1 MVGSI
6 DTLLYTDDNGDDYV
20 IRTDKSNAVLVNGS
34 GNIRFPDP
42 LAPSPALPKRF
53 EVRYLLYRDR
63 TGKHQRKIPILDVE
77 ALPPDNA
84 PPSLTYTTVVEN
96 TPQTVELFKT
106 FYSGEKKPYSLTG
119 DDTGITEPP

>member
-6 DTLLYTDDNGDDYV
+6 DTLIYTDDNGDRYV

-34 GNIRFPDP
+34 GNISFPDP
-42 LAPSPALPKRF
+42 ADPPPTLPKRF
-53 EVRYLLYRDR
+53 EVRYLLYRDINGR
-63 TGKHQRKIPILDVE
+63 HQRKIPILDVE

-84 PPSLTYTTVVEN
+84 PNTLEYVTVVGNEA
-96 TPQTVELFKT
+96 QTINLFKT
-106 FYSGEKKPYSLTG
+106 FYSGEKKPYSLFG